1 MLLAKRDLNCINY
14 LYVINQN
21 LTFNSGRRIIA
32 KHDYEFYKKA
42 NDNLL
47 TGRLV
52 CGIAVTFFREIFSRI
67 MLCY

>member
-32 KHDYEFYKKA
+32 KRDYEFY
-42 NDNLL
+42 NFFL
-47 TGRLV
+47 RLK
-52 CGIAVTFFREIFSRI
+52 G
-67 MLCY
+67 

>member
-32 KHDYEFYKKA
+32 KHDYEFY
-42 NDNLL
+42 NFFL
-47 TGRLV
+47 RLK
-52 CGIAVTFFREIFSRI
+52 G
-67 MLCY
+67 

>member
-32 KHDYEFYKKA
+32 KHDYEFYNFFKA
-42 NDNLL
+42 K
-47 TGRLV
+47 RLMITYSQEDWFV
-52 CGIAVTFFREIFSRI
+52 ALR
-67 MLCY
+67 